1 MSGPW
6 ERYQNGGDSTQNPSG
21 QGPWSRYGTL
31 ALEAANAAHT
41 VTPGGMAKTAF
52 DEFNQWLDK
61 VAYNIGG
68 KATDMAGKVTTPEN
82 AAAIGYGANV
92 ATQLVPTVLGGAIAK
107 VPGQIAGQR
116 LMQSAIKPSSADLM
130 TGKAQKAAK
139 EMLERG
145 YNVSTGSMAEVL
157 KKSASLDDE
166 VAGLIK
172 NSTAAIDKNAVADRL
187 RPLLQRLEKQVG
199 PGADTAAVQKAWT
212 EFLQHPLFSGNQ
224 IPVELAHEIKKGT
237 YKALTS
243 KAYGEVG
250 SASQEAQKQLA
261 RGLREEIAAA
271 VPATV
276 APQAEQSALMSI
288 YNVVN
293 RRAMQAQNNNPLG
306 LTSLAATPAGA
317 AAFATD
323 RSQLAKSMLARLL
336 YSGSPTI
343 GRMLGARTGAMTAEP
358 SE

>member
-6 ERYQNGGDSTQNPSG
+6 ERYQNGGDATQNPSG

-61 VAYNIGG
+61 AALNIGG
-68 KATDMAGKVTTPEN
+68 RVTDEAAKYVSPEVAAG
-82 AAAIGYGANV
+82 AGYVANV
-92 ATQLVPTVLGGAIAK
+92 ATQAVPMVVGGAVSKI
-107 VPGQIAGQR
+107 PGQMAGQR
-116 LMQSAIKPSSADLM
+116 LMQSAIKPSTGDLM
-130 TGKAQKAAK
+130 TGKAQRAAK
-139 EMLERG
+139 DMLEQG
-145 YNVSTGSMAEVL
+145 INVSTGGMAEVL
-157 KKSASLDDE
+157 KRSSSLDDE

-172 NSTAAIDKNAVADRL
+172 NSGAMIDKNAVADRL
-187 RPLLQRLEKQVG
+187 RPLLQKLEKQVT
-199 PGADTAAVQKAWT
+199 PGSDVASVQKAWT
-212 EFLQHPLFSGNQ
+212 EFVQHPLFSGNM
-224 IPVELAHEIKKGT
+224 IPAELAHEIKRGT

-261 RGLREEIAAA
+261 RGLKEEISAA

-276 APQAEQSALMSI
+276 APQAEQSMLMNI

-306 LTSLAATPAGA
+306 LTALAGTPAGA
-317 AAFATD
+317 AAFAAD
-323 RSQLAKSMLARLL
+323 RSQLAKSLLARLL

-343 GRMLGARTGAMTAEP
+343 GRMVGARTGAMTAEP